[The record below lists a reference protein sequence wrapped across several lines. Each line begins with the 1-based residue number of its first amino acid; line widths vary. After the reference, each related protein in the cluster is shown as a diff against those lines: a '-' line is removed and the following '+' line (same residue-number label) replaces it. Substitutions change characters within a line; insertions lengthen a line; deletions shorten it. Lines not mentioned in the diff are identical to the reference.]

1 MTTTGLVFTT
11 KNSLKAVFRVN
22 VVMAAK
28 NAGIGL
34 DGSTLELG
42 PDTYFGPATPSQ
54 VQVNHVF
61 DCRKIMWLD

>member
-1 MTTTGLVFTT
+1 M
-11 KNSLKAVFRVN
+11 AVLRVN